1 MKHFISGAALLLAM
15 LPLAVSAQANTVV
28 LQQPTESTIVV
39 TGEGLVSKSPDEA
52 KISVQIVTDD
62 SDAANS
68 SSKDN
73 TIYNALKSRLAALP
87 LAGDALRTT
96 GYDVEFIPYPPK
108 NLPPEERQ
116 PRYGYVTTRSL
127 SITVSPLELA
137 GKVIDAATAAGV
149 TSVGDV
155 TFDLKDQRVVY
166 AAALAAATADAK
178 RDAEA
183 IASAAGVRLVRVRSI
198 TTEYNVAPVAAP
210 LMMRAQAA
218 MAPPPAPPT
227 QIDNGG
233 PIDVTAR
240 VTLTYAIN

>member
-1 MKHFISGAALLLAM
+1 MKHFISGTALLLAM
-15 LPLAVSAQANTVV
+15 LPLGVGAQANTVV

-52 KISVQIVTDD
+52 KVSVQIVTDD
-62 SDAANS
+62 NDAATS
-68 SSKDN
+68 SSKN
-73 TIYNALKSRLAALP
+73 NAIYNALKSRLATLP
-87 LAGDALRTT
+87 LAGDALRTM

-155 TFDLKDQRVVY
+155 DFDLKDRRAVY
-166 AAALAAATADAK
+166 AAALSAATADAK

-183 IASAAGVRLVRVRSI
+183 IASAAGVQLVRVRSI
-198 TTEYNVAPVAAP
+198 TTEYNFAPAATP
-210 LMMRAQAA
+210 LMLRAQAA
-218 MAPPPAPPT
+218 MAAPQTPT
-227 QIDNGG
+227 QIDTGG
-233 PIDVTAR
+233 PIDVTAH
-240 VTLTYAIN
+240 VTVTYAIN